1 MSENRH
7 TIVFGT
13 VTMTTGDTEYSLLVP
28 KDARELAMKLA
39 DATKAWRISA
49 TTGEVAGGSGYPLAA
64 GESASFVEGL
74 ATQTL
79 YFACGSASQVLHY
92 SYLIP
97 YRTRP

>member
-13 VTMTTGDTEYSLLVP
+13 VTMTTGDTEYSLAIP
-28 KDARELAMKLA
+28 KDARELAMKLE
-39 DATKAWRISA
+39 DATKAWRLSA
-49 TTGEVAGGSGYPLAA
+49 TTGVVAAGGYRLVA

-74 ATQTL
+74 AAQTL
-79 YFACGSASQVLHY
+79 YFACSTASQVLHY
-92 SYLIP
+92 SYLVP